1 MTPPCKDCLTITI
14 CRHRSYHMLVECCS
28 LVYEYM
34 KITEDEIVNDMV
46 DKDEQDE
53 QFKRI
58 AKVARILKP
67 TSWRL

>member
-1 MTPPCKDCLTITI
+1 
-14 CRHRSYHMLVECCS
+14 MLVECCS